1 VTDKPPDP
9 SKNMGW
15 ECRTSASNAPAETAG
30 EAFHEAMA
38 KVSELREYAGYFVSA
53 KIDALK
59 IGLRNAGI
67 YAALGILGAIAGA
80 SFIVIAAGLFLIG
93 CAHGLG
99 AAFGGR
105 DWLGDL
111 IVGVI
116 VLAVVAIGAI
126 MGLKMVT
133 GSSRKKTVEKY
144 ETRQHQQRRSYGHD
158 VNQRAAA
165 APAEEPRR

>member
-1 VTDKPPDP
+1 MTEKPPDP

-15 ECRTSASNAPAETAG
+15 ETRASADAPAETPG

-38 KVSELREYAGYFVSA
+38 KVAELREYAGYFVSA
-53 KIDALK
+53 KVDALK
-59 IGLRNAGI
+59 LGLRNAGI

-80 SFIVIAAGLFLIG
+80 SFIVIAAALFLIG

-111 IVGVI
+111 IVGVV
-116 VLAVVAIGAI
+116 VLAIVAVGAM
-126 MGLKMVT
+126 MGLKMVS

-144 ETRQHQQRRSYGHD
+144 ETRQHQQRCSYGHD
-158 VNQRAAA
+158 VNQRAAEHPGA
-165 APAEEPRR
+165 TEPRR